1 MPVLSDP
8 FASLFSS
15 TAEFARL
22 EEGLSG
28 PGVTAL
34 FGLPP
39 AGRMAL
45 AVQLSRRLGR
55 PLCVVTAG
63 EAEASRAAA
72 DLQALGLSA
81 AVFPAR
87 DLLLRPIEGAG
98 REYEYRRLAVL
109 GGLVG
114 GRVDAVC
121 VPAEGLLQF
130 TVPKAEF
137 CANTLTLKP
146 GMEIPQKQLAAR
158 LFGAGYVRRD
168 RVEGPGQFSVRGGIL
183 DLYPPDRDTPAR
195 LEFWGDEIDTIH
207 AFDLLTQR
215 RGDALEKVYLSPARE
230 VLFGDAATTAAG
242 AVAADDLVPVTVPAD
257 KFTLVGN
264 AFPVAVTLNGPQM
277 TCEGIKGADFDEAFA
292 FQQTAPQL
300 LVQSAGGYDTYYY
313 LNDAYVEA
321 TDSTKPG
328 WADAGG
334 NYVEPSVKV
343 GAGFW
348 VKSAGAIT
356 VQFNR

>member
-1 MPVLSDP
+1 MDIKKI
-8 FASLFSS
+8 
-15 TAEFARL
+15 
-22 EEGLSG
+22 
-28 PGVTAL
+28 
-34 FGLPP
+34 
-39 AGRMAL
+39 L
-45 AVQLSRRLGR
+45 AVGTAIVGTVAMADVVSSSVVGYQTDTIAQNKFVIKAIQFEDVESGKVDVNKVFTGFTGVDFDEAFAFQL
-55 PLCVVTAG
+55 TAPQILVQSAG
-63 EAEASRAAA
+63 GYDTYYYLNDAYVEATDS
-72 DLQALGLSA
+72 
-81 AVFPAR
+81 
-87 DLLLRPIEGAG
+87 
-98 REYEYRRLAVL
+98 
-109 GGLVG
+109 
-114 GRVDAVC
+114 
-121 VPAEGLLQF
+121 
-130 TVPKAEF
+130 T
-137 CANTLTLKP
+137 KP
-146 GMEIPQKQLAAR
+146 GWADAGGNYVDLA
-158 LFGAGYVRRD
+158 LT
-168 RVEGPGQFSVRGGIL
+168 PGTAV
-183 DLYPPDRDTPAR
+183 
-195 LEFWGDEIDTIH
+195 WV
-207 AFDLLTQR
+207 
-215 RGDALEKVYLSPARE
+215 KVPG
-230 VLFGDAATTAAG
+230 GDAATTAAG